1 MGNDMRIF
9 LFLSMFFVAAASSA
23 AQPMIGNSIGSA
35 IAGSGLATVADPD
48 AIAKPAIVFPAEVPV
63 DREKT
68 AMLPQTASGYTRPD
82 AKKRFRRYVNSTI
95 GPFALL
101 GNGIGAGFSTA
112 SNEPEEWGKSWEGYG
127 RRFASNVGRNAIRNT
142 ITYGLDEALKLDSH
156 FYRSEK
162 RDVGS
167 RVSNALLSVV
177 TARKPNGKRTIG
189 APRLIGTYTAN
200 VVAAETWFPER
211 FSWKDGVRSGTISL
225 GFTAAFNLFREFIL
239 K

>member
-1 MGNDMRIF
+1 MKLLFTLSFLIF
-9 LFLSMFFVAAASSA
+9 AAATVA
-23 AQPMIGNSIGSA
+23 AQPTIGNSIGSA
-35 IAGSGLATVADPD
+35 IAGSGLANAAELEVSANTAPE
-48 AIAKPAIVFPAEVPV
+48 FPAEIPV

-68 AMLPQTASGYTRPD
+68 AMLPQTTSGYTRPD

-127 RRFASNVGRNAIRNT
+127 RRLASNVGRNAIRNT

-200 VVAAETWFPER
+200 VIAAETWFPER